1 MPFSTFSSQH
11 RPLSRIF
18 STAAT
23 AIVSSGL
30 ICHLKTA
37 PPTGSTWTDDVG
49 NSNATLVNSPTYS
62 SSNGGYISLNGSN
75 QYVMTSTSLNAQ
87 ISGTSPNKSTAQSI
101 FIWCYPTE
109 QGVIVSE
116 IGQAAINT
124 GWHDSN
130 IEITSSG
137 VVDFSVW
144 HNGLTNKVSSA
155 AKSFNNW
162 YHLGWTYSG
171 TTLTAYING
180 ASVGTVT
187 LTRSA
192 PFNSGQNL
200 HYALGAADG
209 TKMGSDGSFCAM
221 NVGSFQVYNRALTA
235 GEVATN
241 FNSNRTIY
249 GLLAEAI

>member
-1 MPFSTFSSQH
+1 MPLSTFSGQH
-11 RPLSRIF
+11 RPLNRIF
-18 STAAT
+18 STAVPAL
-23 AIVSSGL
+23 VSSGL

-49 NSNATLVNSPTYS
+49 NSNATLANSPTYS

-116 IGQAAINT
+116 IGQAVINSA
-124 GWHDSN
+124 WHDSN
-130 IEITSSG
+130 IEMSSSG
-137 VVDFSVW
+137 LISFSVW
-144 HNGLTNKVSSA
+144 HGSLVNRVTSTSR
-155 AKSFNNW
+155 SFNAW

-180 ASVGTVT
+180 VSVGTAT
-187 LTRSA
+187 LTRQA
-192 PFNSGQNL
+192 PFNNGNNL
-200 HYALGAADG
+200 HYALGAADS
-209 TKMGSDGSFCAM
+209 TKMDSDGSFCAM
-221 NVGSFQVYNRALTA
+221 RVGSFQVYNRALTA
-235 GEVATN
+235 EEVTTN
-241 FNSNRTIY
+241 FNSNKSNY
-249 GLLAEAI
+249 GL

>member
-1 MPFSTFSSQH
+1 MPLSTFSSQH
-11 RPLSRIF
+11 RPLNRIF
-18 STAAT
+18 STAVT

-37 PPTGSTWTDDVG
+37 PPTGSTWTDDIG
-49 NSNATLVNSPTYS
+49 NSNATLANSPTYS
-62 SSNGGYISLNGSN
+62 SGNGGYISLNGSN

-109 QGVIVSE
+109 QGIIVSE
-116 IGQAAINT
+116 IGQAIINT
-124 GWHDSN
+124 SWHDSN
-130 IEITSSG
+130 IEITSLG
-137 VVDFSVW
+137 VICFSVW
-144 HNGLTNKVSSA
+144 HGSLTNKVSST

-180 ASVGTVT
+180 ASVGTAT

-192 PFNSGQNL
+192 PFNNGYNL
-200 HYALGAADG
+200 HYALGAADS
-209 TKMGSDGSFCAM
+209 TKTDSDGSYCAM
-221 NVGSFQVYNRALTA
+221 RVGSFQVYNRALTA
-235 GEVATN
+235 DEVTTN
-241 FNSNRTIY
+241 YNSNKSNY
-249 GLLAEAI
+249 GL

>member
-11 RPLSRIF
+11 TPLNRIF
-18 STAAT
+18 STSVAAV
-23 AIVSSGL
+23 VSSGL

-49 NSNATLVNSPTYS
+49 NSNATLANSPTYS
-62 SSNGGYISLNGSN
+62 SSDGGYISLNGSN

-116 IGQAAINT
+116 IGQPTINT
-124 GWHDSN
+124 AWHDSN
-130 IEITSSG
+130 IEMSSG
-137 VVDFSVW
+137 GLISFSVW
-144 HNGLTNKVSSA
+144 HGSMVNRVTSTSR
-155 AKSFNNW
+155 SFNAW
-162 YHLGWTYSG
+162 YNLGWTYSG

-180 ASVGTVT
+180 TSVGTAT
-187 LTRSA
+187 LTRQA
-192 PFNSGQNL
+192 PFNNGFNL
-200 HYALGAADG
+200 HYALGATDA
-209 TKMGSDGSFCAM
+209 TNMGEGSYCAM
-221 NVGSFQVYNRALTA
+221 RVGSFQVYNRALTA

-249 GLLAEAI
+249 GLLEEAI

>member
-1 MPFSTFSSQH
+1 MPLSTFSSQH
-11 RPLSRIF
+11 RPLNRIF
-18 STAAT
+18 STAVT

-49 NSNATLVNSPTYS
+49 NSNATLANIPTYS
-62 SSNGGYISLNGSN
+62 SSNGGYITLNGSN
-75 QYVMTSTSLNAQ
+75 QYIMTSTSLNAQ
-87 ISGTSPNKSTAQSI
+87 ISGTSPSKSTAQSI

-109 QGVIVSE
+109 QGIIVSE
-116 IGQAAINT
+116 IGQAAINQS
-124 GWHDSN
+124 WHDSN

-144 HNGLTNKVSSA
+144 HGSLSNKVSSA

-180 ASVGTVT
+180 ASVGTAT
-187 LTRSA
+187 LTRQA
-192 PFNSGQNL
+192 PFNNGFNL
-200 HYALGAADG
+200 HYALGATDG
-209 TKMGSDGSFCAM
+209 TRMGSDGSYCAM
-221 NVGSFQVYNRALTA
+221 RVGSFQVYNRALTSD
-235 GEVATN
+235 EVLTN
-241 FNSNRTIY
+241 YNSNKATY
-249 GLLAEAI
+249 GL

>member
-1 MPFSTFSSQH
+1 MPLSTFSGQH
-11 RPLSRIF
+11 RPLNRIF
-18 STAAT
+18 STAVPAL
-23 AIVSSGL
+23 VSSGL

-49 NSNATLVNSPTYS
+49 NSNATLANSPTYS

-116 IGQAAINT
+116 IGQAVINSA
-124 GWHDSN
+124 WHDSN
-130 IEITSSG
+130 IEMSSSG
-137 VVDFSVW
+137 LISFSVW
-144 HNGLTNKVSSA
+144 HGSLVNRVTSTSR
-155 AKSFNNW
+155 SFNAW

-180 ASVGTVT
+180 VSVGTAT

-192 PFNSGQNL
+192 PFNNGNNL
-200 HYALGAADG
+200 HYALGAEDG
-209 TKMGSDGSFCAM
+209 TNMDEGSYCAM
-221 NVGSFQVYNRALTA
+221 RVGSFQVYNRALTA
-235 GEVATN
+235 GEVTTN
-241 FNSNRTIY
+241 FNSNKSNY
-249 GLLAEAI
+249 GL

>member
-1 MPFSTFSSQH
+1 MPLSTFSGQH
-11 RPLSRIF
+11 RPLNRIF
-18 STAAT
+18 STAVPAL
-23 AIVSSGL
+23 VSSGL

-49 NSNATLVNSPTYS
+49 NSNATLANSPTYS

-116 IGQAAINT
+116 IGQAVINSA
-124 GWHDSN
+124 WHDSN
-130 IEITSSG
+130 IEMSSSG
-137 VVDFSVW
+137 LISFSVW
-144 HNGLTNKVSSA
+144 HGSLVNRVTSTSR
-155 AKSFNNW
+155 SFNAW

-180 ASVGTVT
+180 TSVGTTT
-187 LTRSA
+187 LTRLA
-192 PFNSGQNL
+192 PFNNGNNL
-200 HYALGAADG
+200 HYALGAADS
-209 TKMGSDGSFCAM
+209 TKMDSDGSFCAM
-221 NVGSFQVYNRALTA
+221 RVGSFQVYNRALTA
-235 GEVATN
+235 EEVTTN
-241 FNSNRTIY
+241 FNSNKSNY
-249 GLLAEAI
+249 GL

>member
-11 RPLSRIF
+11 RPLKRIF
-18 STAAT
+18 STAVT

-37 PPTGSTWTDDVG
+37 PSSGSTWTDDKG
-49 NSNATLVNSPTYS
+49 NSNATLANSPVYS
-62 SSNGGYISLNGSN
+62 SDNGGYITLNGSN
-75 QYVMTSTSLNAQ
+75 QYIMTSTSLNAQ
-87 ISGTSPNKSTAQSI
+87 ISGTSPSKSTAQSI

-109 QGVIVSE
+109 QGIIVSE
-116 IGQAAINT
+116 IGQAAINQS
-124 GWHDSN
+124 WHDSN

-144 HNGLTNKVSSA
+144 HGSLSNKVSSA

-180 ASVGTVT
+180 ASVGTAT
-187 LTRSA
+187 LSRQA
-192 PFNSGQNL
+192 PFNNGNNL
-200 HYALGAADG
+200 HYALGAADS
-209 TKMGSDGSFCAM
+209 TRMGSDGSFCAM
-221 NVGSFQVYNRALTA
+221 RVGSFQVYNRALTSD
-235 GEVATN
+235 EVLTN
-241 FNSNRTIY
+241 YNSNKATY
-249 GLLAEAI
+249 GL

>member
-1 MPFSTFSSQH
+1 MPLSTFSSQN
-11 RPLSRIF
+11 RPLNRIF
-18 STAAT
+18 STSML
-23 AIVSSGL
+23 VSSGL

-37 PPTGSTWTDDVG
+37 PPTGSTWTDNVG
-49 NSNATLVNSPTYS
+49 NSNATLANSPTYS
-62 SSNGGYISLNGSN
+62 SNNGGYISLNGSN
-75 QYVMTSTSLNAQ
+75 QYVMTLTSLNAQ

-109 QGVIVSE
+109 QGIIVSE
-116 IGQAAINT
+116 IGQATINT

-192 PFNSGQNL
+192 PFNNGQNL
-200 HYALGAADG
+200 HYALGAADS
-209 TKMGSDGSFCAM
+209 TEMGSDGSYCAM
-221 NVGSFQVYNRALTA
+221 NVGSFQVYNRALT
-235 GEVATN
+235 GSEVLMN
-241 FNSNRTIY
+241 YNSNKSIY
-249 GLLAEAI
+249 GL

>member
-49 NSNATLVNSPTYS
+49 NSNATLANSPTYS
-62 SSNGGYISLNGSN
+62 SSNGGYISLNGSD

-87 ISGTSPNKSTAQSI
+87 ISGTSPSKSNDQSI

-109 QGVIVSE
+109 QGIIVSE
-116 IGQAAINT
+116 IGQATINT
-124 GWHDSN
+124 AWHDSN
-130 IEITSSG
+130 IEILSTG

-144 HNGLTNKVSSA
+144 HGSLANKVSST

-192 PFNSGQNL
+192 PFNNGQNL
-200 HYALGAADG
+200 HYALGAADS

-221 NVGSFQVYNRALTA
+221 RVGSFQVYNRALTA
-235 GEVATN
+235 GEVLTN
-241 FNSNRTIY
+241 YNSNKATY
-249 GLLAEAI
+249 GL

>member
-1 MPFSTFSSQH
+1 MPLSTFSGQH
-11 RPLSRIF
+11 RPLNRIF
-18 STAAT
+18 STAVPAV
-23 AIVSSGL
+23 VSSGL

-49 NSNATLVNSPTYS
+49 NSNATLANSPTYS

-116 IGQAAINT
+116 IGQAVINSA
-124 GWHDSN
+124 WHDSN
-130 IEITSSG
+130 IEMSSSG
-137 VVDFSVW
+137 LISFSVW
-144 HNGLTNKVSSA
+144 HGSLVNRVTSTSR
-155 AKSFNNW
+155 SFNAW

-180 ASVGTVT
+180 VSVGTAT

-192 PFNSGQNL
+192 PFNNGNNL
-200 HYALGAADG
+200 HYALGAADS
-209 TKMGSDGSFCAM
+209 TKMDSDGSFCAM
-221 NVGSFQVYNRALTA
+221 RVGSFQVYNRALTA
-235 GEVATN
+235 EEVTTN
-241 FNSNRTIY
+241 FNSNKSNY
-249 GLLAEAI
+249 GL

>member
-11 RPLSRIF
+11 RPLKRIF
-18 STAAT
+18 STAVT

-37 PPTGSTWTDDVG
+37 PSSGSTWTDDVG
-49 NSNATLVNSPTYS
+49 NSNATLANSPTYS
-62 SSNGGYISLNGSN
+62 SSDGGYITLNGSN
-75 QYVMTSTSLNAQ
+75 QYIMTSTSLNAQ
-87 ISGTSPNKSTAQSI
+87 ISGTSPSKSTAQSI

-109 QGVIVSE
+109 QGVIVAE
-116 IGQAAINT
+116 IGQATINT
-124 GWHDSN
+124 AWHDSN

-144 HNGLTNKVSSA
+144 HGSLSNKVSSA

-180 ASVGTVT
+180 ASVGTAT
-187 LTRSA
+187 LTRQA
-192 PFNSGQNL
+192 PFNNGFNL
-200 HYALGAADG
+200 HYALGATDG
-209 TKMGSDGSFCAM
+209 TRMGSDGSYCAM
-221 NVGSFQVYNRALTA
+221 RVGSFQVYNRALTSD
-235 GEVATN
+235 EVLTN
-241 FNSNRTIY
+241 YNSNKASY
-249 GLLAEAI
+249 GL

>member
-1 MPFSTFSSQH
+1 MPLSTFSSQH
-11 RPLSRIF
+11 RPLNRIF
-18 STAAT
+18 STAVT

-37 PPTGSTWTDDVG
+37 PPTGSTWTDDKG
-49 NSNATLVNSPTYS
+49 NSNATLANSPTYS
-62 SSNGGYISLNGSN
+62 SDNGGYISLNGSN

-109 QGVIVSE
+109 QGIIVSE
-116 IGQAAINT
+116 IGQAIINT
-124 GWHDSN
+124 SWHDSN
-130 IEITSSG
+130 IEITSLG
-137 VVDFSVW
+137 VICFSVW
-144 HNGLTNKVSSA
+144 HGSLTNKVSST

-180 ASVGTVT
+180 ASVGTAT

-192 PFNSGQNL
+192 PFNNGYNL
-200 HYALGAADG
+200 HYALGAADS
-209 TKMGSDGSFCAM
+209 TKTDSDGSYCAM
-221 NVGSFQVYNRALTA
+221 RVGSFQVYNRALTA
-235 GEVATN
+235 DEVTTN
-241 FNSNRTIY
+241 YNSNKSNY
-249 GLLAEAI
+249 GL

>member
-1 MPFSTFSSQH
+1 MPLSTFSGQH
-11 RPLSRIF
+11 RPLNRIF
-18 STAAT
+18 STAVPAL
-23 AIVSSGL
+23 VSSGL

-49 NSNATLVNSPTYS
+49 NSNATLANSPTYS

-109 QGVIVSE
+109 QGVIVCE
-116 IGQAAINT
+116 IGQAVINSA
-124 GWHDSN
+124 WHDSN
-130 IEITSSG
+130 IEMSSSG
-137 VVDFSVW
+137 LISFSVW
-144 HNGLTNKVSSA
+144 HGSLVNRVTSTSR
-155 AKSFNNW
+155 SFNAW

-180 ASVGTVT
+180 ISIGTTT

-192 PFNSGQNL
+192 PFNNGNNL
-200 HYALGAADG
+200 HYALGAEDG
-209 TKMGSDGSFCAM
+209 TNMGEGSYCAM
-221 NVGSFQVYNRALTA
+221 RVGSFQVYNRALTA
-235 GEVATN
+235 GEVTTN
-241 FNSNRTIY
+241 FNSNKSNY
-249 GLLAEAI
+249 GL